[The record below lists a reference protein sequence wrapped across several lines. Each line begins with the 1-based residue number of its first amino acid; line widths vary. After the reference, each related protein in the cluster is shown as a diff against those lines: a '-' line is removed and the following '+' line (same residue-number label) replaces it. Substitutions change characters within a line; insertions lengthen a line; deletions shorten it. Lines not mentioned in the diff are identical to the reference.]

1 MLDLKSHSPHQIAL
15 FVCGKSD
22 VQILETSNIYDI
34 LILNGL
40 TADAADQDL
49 KAFWLTKRVMRYSGL
64 KRPQSMRDIY
74 PDAVRAKPPP
84 RYLEKEVGR

>member
-1 MLDLKSHSPHQIAL
+1 MGCQAPGSKSTI
-15 FVCGKSD
+15 F
-22 VQILETSNIYDI
+22 
-34 LILNGL
+34 NGL

-84 RYLEKEVGR
+84 RYLEKEGR

>member
-1 MLDLKSHSPHQIAL
+1 MVVPFEGLAIRNAMSTIISII
-15 FVCGKSD
+15 F
-22 VQILETSNIYDI
+22 
-34 LILNGL
+34 NGL